1 MDLGCLTS
9 FTKTYFF
16 GKEKTMYSTMT
27 NWEFTA
33 MTDEMI
39 HTIKTVYFPRMKTQ
53 GAIDVY
59 NIKTSETTGTVVT
72 IWPDKDTADKAMEEA
87 HSVRS
92 DAAAKFDSKVVSM
105 ASGPVVAKG

>member
-1 MDLGCLTS
+1 
-9 FTKTYFF
+9 
-16 GKEKTMYSTMT
+16 MYSTMT

-39 HTIKTVYFPRMKTQ
+39 HTIRTVYFPRMKSQ
-53 GAIDVY
+53 GALDVY
-59 NIKTSETTGTVVT
+59 NIKTSETTGTVVS

-87 HSVRS
+87 QSVRS